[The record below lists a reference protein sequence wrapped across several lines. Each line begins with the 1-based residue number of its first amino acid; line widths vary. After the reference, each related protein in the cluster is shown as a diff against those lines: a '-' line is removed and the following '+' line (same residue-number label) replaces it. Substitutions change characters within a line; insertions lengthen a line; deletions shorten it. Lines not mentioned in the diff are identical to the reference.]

1 MGAVEPQLA
10 VLNTVQCRML
20 KAVFILILAAG
31 SGCGSPGKRAGVAL
45 DRSLLSMFDA
55 FQAENSQRNEKLM
68 DKHSHD
74 DDDYDELHDGQGGHS
89 HDDDGHT
96 HQEFRVRSHAQDHTR
111 RTNPGVVHQL
121 HDGPGGHHHYDDGHN
136 HKRHTEAD
144 TNSEE
149 GKESTEDLRKFTLI
163 ISKLLFQLSKM

>member
-1 MGAVEPQLA
+1 
-10 VLNTVQCRML
+10 
-20 KAVFILILAAG
+20 
-31 SGCGSPGKRAGVAL
+31 
-45 DRSLLSMFDA
+45 
-55 FQAENSQRNEKLM
+55 M

-74 DDDYDELHDGQGGHS
+74 DDEYDELHDGQGGHS
-89 HDDDGHT
+89 HDDDGHS
-96 HQEFRVRSHAQDHTR
+96 HKHFRVRSHAQDHTH

-121 HDGPGGHHHYDDGHN
+121 HDGPGGHHHDDDGHN

-163 ISKLLFQLSKM
+163 ISKLLFQLSQL